1 MLIRMRRDER
11 GIAMVVSLLA
21 VFVVFLLGLV
31 VVAQTIHNSTQSAYH
46 RKRLQSVDASEAG
59 LNMFYNYLEHTQ
71 AKDLSWSSVTG
82 SVGVAPGT
90 STFSVTPTW
99 YSDASGTTLF
109 TGTFSD
115 INFPRSVKIV
125 SIGTT
130 NGTTTRKMESF
141 MAVHPVFGGF
151 EAAVVTN
158 SSTNLVNSFTISGN
172 NGNDGDIIDTS
183 GDLTMTSGN
192 QTIRGNLYVP
202 NGSLNIGTQ
211 VHVYGSVWANGS
223 VTLNHPQAV
232 VDQNAT
238 SSSSSL
244 SVVNNSVG
252 GIGTYCTTVS
262 GTSKISGGAVQQ
274 CQGPPP
280 SPSFPH
286 VTYDDTHVPQPDP
299 TWTGYMYLSFTG
311 VGTTACT
318 AARAYIEGTG
328 AGTFNGGLG
337 LPVGS
342 TGVLVRIL
350 STCTYSPSNN
360 VTVNMNS
367 NLAIISNGSISL
379 SQQSTWTG
387 VGTTRSVHFI
397 VPWPQTC
404 SGGIGNISVGNNTNF
419 NALVS
424 VGLYTPCTANMSNQN
439 AFYGQVVGGSVVIGN
454 NWSMNYRPIVI
465 PGAHVS
471 GFTEDIAYI
480 REIA

>member
-11 GIAMVVSLLA
+11 GIAMVVSLL
-21 VFVVFLLGLV
+21 VMFVVLLLATV
-31 VVAQTIHNSTQSAYH
+31 VFAQAIHNSTQSAYH

-59 LNMFYNYLEHTQ
+59 LNKFYNYLEHTQ

-82 SVGVAPGT
+82 PVGVAPGT

-99 YSDASGTTLF
+99 YSDATGTTLF

-115 INFPRSVKIV
+115 INFPQSVKIV
-125 SIGTT
+125 SVGTT

-151 EAAVVTN
+151 EGAVVTN
-158 SSTNLVNSFTISGN
+158 APTNLVNSFTISGN

-183 GDLTMTSGN
+183 GDLTLTSGN

-252 GIGTYCTTVS
+252 GIGTYCTTVL

-286 VTYDDTHVPQPDP
+286 VTYDDTYVPQPDP

-311 VGTTACT
+311 VGTAACT

-337 LPVGS
+337 LPVGT

-360 VTVNMNS
+360 VTVNLNS

>member
-31 VVAQTIHNSTQSAYH
+31 VLAQAIHNSTQSAYH

-71 AKDLSWSSVTG
+71 AQDLSWSSVTG

-115 INFPRSVKIV
+115 TNFPRSVKIV

-158 SSTNLVNSFTISGN
+158 APTNLVNSFTISGN

-183 GDLTMTSGN
+183 GDLTLTSGN

-252 GIGTYCTTVS
+252 GIGTYCTTVL

-286 VTYDDTHVPQPDP
+286 VTYDDTYVPQPDP

-337 LPVGS
+337 LPVGT

-360 VTVNMNS
+360 VTVNLNS